1 MYSQLSATTS
11 PYISE
16 LVESPL
22 EIEGEKLLY
31 YHSATHEF
39 QLSEQ
44 TTPEDIVSAFSLY
57 TKKSPNFGFAREDVW
72 IAFIIENP
80 HTRSIS
86 GYLQFDNPII
96 DVIDVYYWDQE
107 DHQFKITGQT
117 GDQRDFS
124 MRSLDSRYPT
134 VFTSIPADQQS
145 FFLVRMNNGGEQF
158 HFGLSFQT
166 SKTILEQDHFHQF
179 FFGIY
184 FGILLFVL
192 LFNVFLYFSM
202 KEKLSLYYIGYLFS
216 LGILQLSL
224 NGFGKEFVWTNSG
237 FLANHINPLFASMG
251 VFFLIL
257 FVRSFLQ
264 LKKILPKIDRSF
276 VIISYVV
283 LLNSVLSVI
292 PNAPI
297 YYFSVLAIN
306 VITLLLTLAII
317 PVALYAWKQ
326 HFKSA
331 RYFTLAFLVL
341 IIAVSAFVLK
351 NFGVIESNPFS
362 DYGMQYGSALE
373 VILLSVAIVDRF
385 KQLREKAIKRL
396 NEVNEFRKRI
406 NEELEI
412 KIRERTRE
420 VVQQKQKIEGQHA
433 ELEFKNKEMV
443 SSISYARR
451 IQDAILPS
459 LKKLDQSLPEYGI
472 LYIPRDI
479 VAGDFYWLKNIR
491 KDDQNYIC
499 FAVADC
505 TGHGVPGAMMSVLC
519 HNALNSALD
528 EVDQVT
534 PGKILDKVD
543 ELLKEDL
550 SGTENQ
556 IRDGMDISL
565 ICWNT
570 TTQEVFWAGA
580 NNALW
585 IFSEHKDT
593 IREVAPDKQAIGW
606 GENKTPFTSHA
617 VSLLPGDTLV
627 LYTDGFADQ
636 FGGEK
641 GKKYKSRN
649 LKNYILNLQSSAL
662 PQLTDQLSEEFSDW
676 KQQEEQVDDVCI
688 MTVRLF

>member
-11 PYISE
+11 PYVSV

-31 YHSATHEF
+31 YQSATREF

-124 MRSLDSRYPT
+124 MRSLDSRYPN
-134 VFTSIPADQQS
+134 VFTSLPAEQQS
-145 FFLVRMNNGGEQF
+145 FFLIRLNNGGEQF

-224 NGFGKEFVWTNSG
+224 NGFGKEFVWTNSD

-292 PNAPI
+292 PNAHI

-326 HFKSA
+326 DFKSA
-331 RYFTLAFLVL
+331 RYFTLAF
-341 IIAVSAFVLK
+341 
-351 NFGVIESNPFS
+351 FS
-362 DYGMQYGSALE
+362 SHYCC
-373 VILLSVAIVDRF
+373 
-385 KQLREKAIKRL
+385 
-396 NEVNEFRKRI
+396 KRI
-406 NEELEI
+406 C
-412 KIRERTRE
+412 
-420 VVQQKQKIEGQHA
+420 
-433 ELEFKNKEMV
+433 
-443 SSISYARR
+443 S
-451 IQDAILPS
+451 
-459 LKKLDQSLPEYGI
+459 
-472 LYIPRDI
+472 
-479 VAGDFYWLKNIR
+479 
-491 KDDQNYIC
+491 
-499 FAVADC
+499 
-505 TGHGVPGAMMSVLC
+505 
-519 HNALNSALD
+519 
-528 EVDQVT
+528 
-534 PGKILDKVD
+534 
-543 ELLKEDL
+543 
-550 SGTENQ
+550 
-556 IRDGMDISL
+556 
-565 ICWNT
+565 
-570 TTQEVFWAGA
+570 
-580 NNALW
+580 
-585 IFSEHKDT
+585 
-593 IREVAPDKQAIGW
+593 
-606 GENKTPFTSHA
+606 
-617 VSLLPGDTLV
+617 
-627 LYTDGFADQ
+627 
-636 FGGEK
+636 
-641 GKKYKSRN
+641 
-649 LKNYILNLQSSAL
+649 
-662 PQLTDQLSEEFSDW
+662 
-676 KQQEEQVDDVCI
+676 
-688 MTVRLF
+688 